1 MNKFTKWI
9 VKKLGGV
16 DPADVKPREIT
27 LTKTGYTHKQV
38 CVKIST
44 PEDVMKQQHYDE
56 WEKDRAARGI
66 GHEIINSGLFNRS
79 EIKSNCEGLKRAGIE
94 PNMSDLRYIKLA
106 EYENREERAQS
117 DFYLTCYPI
126 MLESKPTKTIIDKT
140 SVYELDDEPKDETK
154 WAKNN
159 PTINVDGKSVND
171 MIMRRF
177 MERR

>member
-1 MNKFTKWI
+1 MERLT
-9 VKKLGGV
+9 
-16 DPADVKPREIT
+16 DRE
-27 LTKTGYTHKQV
+27 LAK
-38 CVKIST
+38 
-44 PEDVMKQQHYDE
+44 
-56 WEKDRAARGI
+56 A
-66 GHEIINSGLFNRS
+66 L
-79 EIKSNCEGLKRAGIE
+79 KSNCEGLKRAGIE